1 MAAAQHFRGKGRKKG
16 KGRRGKTK
24 KKNKNSLTL
33 AYIITSERGL
43 RAKLA
48 ARRVKNAKNT
58 GLKTGI
64 TLRCNYVIRLRGTSR
79 REV

>member
-1 MAAAQHFRGKGRKKG
+1 MAAAQHFRGKGREKRKR
-16 KGRRGKTK
+16 GRNEKEKQKLVNARLH
-24 KKNKNSLTL
+24 NHER
-33 AYIITSERGL
+33 ARGL

-48 ARRVKNAKNT
+48 AELKTRKNA